1 MRKEIMG
8 LCRGVALAVP
18 IICAVPLIGCGKQTV
33 EEVPELI
40 DAVGVDM
47 DTEEVR
53 RMDLSGMVS
62 YYAQIVPEIEEV
74 AFLSSGNID
83 QLNVSIG
90 DHVKKGQLLA
100 TLSGTSGNVKALQ
113 EEIKNLKESNE
124 DANHQS
130 QYDIDMMEEN
140 LKGLK
145 QQLKTAKGASDKKRL
160 RGQITEGEEDI
171 KIAEERL
178 KQQKELQQLEIR
190 QKERELAEARSSV
203 KNSKLYSPI
212 QGEVVGTT
220 GGSGYM
226 VQGGN
231 TAVQVAN
238 MEVPRIKTVYI
249 SSAKLA
255 KASRYV
261 ARVEGKEYEIV
272 AEEQELD
279 RKDVEMGLYPENTW
293 FDFVDKNTNIKVGQ
307 SASVILY
314 TDSVEN
320 ALVVPVNAVFGAK
333 EESYVYLVE
342 GDAKTKVSVK
352 TGTRTDAYV
361 QITDG
366 VEEGDVVYVEG

>member
-1 MRKEIMG
+1 MRKQIMG
-8 LCRGVALAVP
+8 LCRAAAIAVP
-18 IICAVPLIGCGKQTV
+18 VICAVPLAGCGKQAV
-33 EEVPELI
+33 MEVPELI

-62 YYAQIVPEIEEV
+62 YRAQIVPEIEEI
-74 AFLSSGNID
+74 AFLSSGSID
-83 QLNVSIG
+83 ELKVSIG
-90 DHVKKGQLLA
+90 DYVKKGQLLA
-100 TLSGTSGNVKALQ
+100 TLSGTSGSAKALQ
-113 EEIKNLKESNE
+113 EEIKSIKETNK
-124 DANHQS
+124 DANNQS
-130 QYDIDMMEEN
+130 RYDIDMLREN
-140 LKGLK
+140 LKELK
-145 QQLKTAKGASDKKRL
+145 KQLKNAKDAAGKRRL
-160 RGQITEGEEDI
+160 RGQITESEENI
-171 KIAEERL
+171 KIAEEQL

-190 QKERELAEARSSV
+190 QKEKELSETRSSV
-203 KNSKLYSPI
+203 KGSKLYSPI
-212 QGEVVGTT
+212 RGEVVGTT

-238 MEVPRIKTVYI
+238 MDSPRLKTAYI
-249 SSAKLA
+249 SSTKLA

-261 ARVEGKEYEIV
+261 ALVGGKEYEIV

-279 RKDVEMGLYPENTW
+279 RKDVEMGVYPTETW
-293 FDFVDKNTNIKVGQ
+293 FDFVEKDANVKVGG
-307 SASVILY
+307 SASVNLY

-320 ALVVPVNAVFGAK
+320 ALVVPVNAVFGTR
-333 EESYVYLVE
+333 EESYVYVVE

-361 QITDG
+361 QITEG